1 MKKWTKEIENRKVF
15 AVVNYE
21 VVEGKMM
28 KEGCYIFIN
37 HAVSDSTILIDSETK
52 KIKHEDWFETKE
64 RANARLIEKLVE
76 RIKML
81 EDDIIE
87 WRKEGVEFK
96 SWIQKIF
103 SSIFSLLIIQFIIT
117 LFVTVGL
124 TIK

>member
-28 KEGCYIFIN
+28 KEAPTMFIR
-37 HAVSDSTILIDSETK
+37 SDSTILIDNKTEE
-52 KIKHEDWFETKE
+52 IKHNNWFETKE
-64 RANARLIEKLVE
+64 EAEVRLIEMLFE

-81 EDDIIE
+81 KDDIIE